1 MAEALSQSQI
11 DELLNKMR
19 SGGIE
24 EVEEEACMRTL
35 HGLHPLISPV

>member
-24 EVEEEACMRTL
+24 EVEEEEVEAKNKEN
-35 HGLHPLISPV
+35 